1 MRRTA
6 ITLLIT
12 FAVLLGSAGVSWS
25 ADLDKGFAAHK
36 RGDYKT
42 ALREFK
48 PLAKQGHADAQN
60 NLGEMFYNGLGVVQD
75 FKTAVKWLTLSAE
88 QGYADAQYN
97 LGLMYASGQGVEQDY
112 AKAVEWY
119 QKAADQGH
127 AKAQF
132 GLGIAYGKGQGL
144 PRDLLKAYTWIE
156 ISSVNGAPTGQV
168 RIELFGLKAAG
179 MKSSQITKAEA
190 LAKEMIAK
198 NPQLIKKKE

>member
-48 PLAKQGHADAQN
+48 PLAKQGDALAQNYLGYMYEKGQGVVKDDKTAVKWYTLAAKQGHADAQN

-88 QGYADAQYN
+88 QGYAGAQNN
-97 LGLMYASGQGVEQDY
+97 LGGNYYNGQGVPENMVY
-112 AKAVEWY
+112 AYMWVNIAVSSGD
-119 QKAADQGH
+119 KNAAKNRDMV
-127 AKAQF
+127 AKKMTPA
-132 GLGIAYGKGQGL
+132 
-144 PRDLLKAYTWIE
+144 E
-156 ISSVNGAPTGQV
+156 ISAAQKLTRECV
-168 RIELFGLKAAG
+168 RKQYKGC
-179 MKSSQITKAEA
+179 
-190 LAKEMIAK
+190 
-198 NPQLIKKKE
+198 